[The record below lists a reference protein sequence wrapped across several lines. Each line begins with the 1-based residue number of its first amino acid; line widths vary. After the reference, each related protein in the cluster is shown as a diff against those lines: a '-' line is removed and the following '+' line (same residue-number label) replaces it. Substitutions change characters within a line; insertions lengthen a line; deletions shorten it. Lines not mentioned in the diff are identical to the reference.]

1 MDLVTTHSQADFD
14 GLASMVAARKLYPDS
29 RLVLAG
35 GAQDAVRNFL
45 ARYDLDIAL
54 LRDLDLT
61 AVRRLVLVDTQDI
74 ERLEQLRP
82 LWNRPDVTLHLYD
95 HHGGH
100 VEGGSPEKRAG
111 LVVERVVVQPVG
123 ATVTV
128 MLGQL
133 EARGIELS
141 PFEATVLAVGLYEE
155 TGSLTYGSTTPR
167 DLEAGAAL
175 VRAGADLSVVSE
187 TVRKP
192 IASDQVVLLNELLT
206 SADTHYLAGRKIL
219 VTSSGAE
226 RDRGD
231 VASVVEWLM
240 RVEGIDAVL
249 AAIPIDR
256 KIELVGR
263 SRHPDVDVS
272 WVAREFGGGGHAAA
286 AAATIKGKTLVE
298 VRERVTALLLDRYR
312 PTLLARDVMTAP
324 VKTVTADTPVAEVG
338 QAMTQAGVNVFPVL
352 DARGRYVGLVDRE
365 TVQKALYHK
374 LSRVPVVQ
382 VMRTDRYAAVPETPY
397 HEVERQMLEG
407 HQRFVPILVGP
418 KVIGVITRTDLLRTL
433 HDDVLRGA
441 RGRAME
447 PHRME
452 PITQARH
459 RDMAGTLTE
468 RLPPTVASLLR
479 AAGELGQHQGVH
491 VYMVGGIVRD
501 LLLGIANLD
510 VDLVVEGDG
519 IAFAR
524 QLATQQGAR
533 LKVHERFGTAQLVW
547 PDGFKVDVATARLEY
562 YEYPTAL
569 PTIEQSS
576 IKKDL
581 YRRDFTINTL
591 AIRLNPPAFGQLID
605 FYGGERDLKDRI
617 IRVLHSLSFVED
629 PTRMFRA
636 VRFAVRFGFDIGQEA
651 RALIVGAVRMKVV
664 QRLSK
669 HRLTDELRLLL
680 SEREPR
686 AGLAILADLTILPA
700 LHPQLTWSRRLD
712 ALVKAAEEAIDWFRL
727 SVVDRPMEAWVVYL
741 VVLLDGLPTKAAT
754 AMLARV
760 ELSVRQRLIVRQGR
774 FSSRRVLSRLLSTP
788 APSPVAV
795 YRLLSGWHD
804 EALLYVMA
812 KCPSET
818 AKRSVVAY
826 LTKYRATRPLLTGHD
841 LTQLGVPTGPLY
853 RVILNRLIESRLA
866 GEVVTA
872 DDERR
877 AIQDW
882 YPARGDGTAR

>member
-1 MDLVTTHSQADFD
+1 
-14 GLASMVAARKLYPDS
+14 MVAARKLYPDS

-45 ARYDLDIAL
+45 TRYDLDIAL

-61 AVRRLVLVDTQDI
+61 AVRRLVLVDTQDV

-82 LWNRPDVTLHLYD
+82 LWNRPDVTLHFYD
-95 HHGGH
+95 HHGDHSVGR
-100 VEGGSPEKRAG
+100 SPEKRAG

-128 MLGQL
+128 MVGQL
-133 EARGIELS
+133 QARGIVLS

-155 TGSLTYGSTTPR
+155 TGSLTHGSTTPR
-167 DLEAGAAL
+167 DLEAGAVL
-175 VRAGADLSVVSE
+175 LRAGADLSVVSE
-187 TVRKP
+187 VVRTP
-192 IASDQVVLLNELLT
+192 IAPDQVVLLNELLT

-219 VTSSGAE
+219 VTYSAAE

-231 VASVVEWLM
+231 VAAVVEWLM

-249 AAIPIDR
+249 AAIPMDH

-263 SRHPDVDVS
+263 SRHSDVDVS
-272 WVAREFGGGGHAAA
+272 WVARVFGGGGHAAA

-298 VRERVTALLLDRYR
+298 VRERVTALLLERYQ

-324 VKTVTADTPVAEVG
+324 VKTVTADTSVAEVG
-338 QAMTQAGVNVFPVL
+338 RAMTQAGVNVFPVL
-352 DARGRYVGLVDRE
+352 DTRGRYVGLVDRE

-374 LSRVPVVQ
+374 LSRAPVVQ
-382 VMRTDRYAAVPETPY
+382 VMRTDRYAAGLETPY
-397 HEVERQMLEG
+397 HEVERHMLEG
-407 HQRFVPILVGP
+407 HQRFVPILVGLN
-418 KVIGVITRTDLLRTL
+418 VVGVITRTDVLRTL

-441 RGRAME
+441 RDRAVD
-447 PHRME
+447 PRRMA
-452 PITQARH
+452 PVAQARH
-459 RDMAGTLTE
+459 RDLGGSLAE
-468 RLPPTVASLLR
+468 RLPGAVATLLR
-479 AAGELGQHQGVH
+479 MAGELGQQLGVQ

-501 LLLGIANLD
+501 LLLGIPNLD
-510 VDLVVEGDG
+510 VDFVVEGDG

-524 QLATQQGAR
+524 QLAAR
-533 LKVHERFGTAQLVW
+533 QHAQLKVHERFGTAQLVW

-569 PTIEQSS
+569 PTVEQSS

-605 FYGGERDLKDRI
+605 FYGGERDLKDRM
-617 IRVLHSLSFVED
+617 IRVLHSLSFIED

-636 VRFAVRFGFDIGQEA
+636 VRFAVRFGFDIGREA
-651 RALIVGAVRMKVV
+651 RTLIAGAVRMKIV
-664 QRLSK
+664 QRLSR

-686 AGLAILADLTILPA
+686 AGLAMLADLSILPA

-712 ALVKAAEEAIDWFRL
+712 ALLKSAEEAIDWYRL

-741 VVLLDGLPTKAAT
+741 LVLLGVLPTKAAT

-760 ELSVRQRLIVRQGR
+760 ELSARQKLIVRQGR
-774 FSSRRVLSRLLSTP
+774 FSTRRLLSRLIATT
-788 APSPVAV
+788 APSPVTV
-795 YRLLSGWHD
+795 YRLLTGWHD
-804 EALLYVMA
+804 ETLLYLMA
-812 KCPSET
+812 TCPSET
-818 AKRSVVAY
+818 GKRSVAAY
-826 LTKYRATRPLLTGHD
+826 LTHYRSTRPLLTGHD
-841 LTQLGVPTGPLY
+841 LKQLGFAAGPLY
-853 RVILNRLIESRLA
+853 KVMLNRLLEARLA

-877 AIQDW
+877 AIQAW
-882 YPARGDGTAR
+882 YPMRGGGMAR